1 MMKDWTEMTMP
12 IYLGVKC
19 RVCGKEYKMLVDECD
34 YNAWVD
40 GECIQNAMPYLTAD
54 ERELLISHT
63 CGDCWTE
70 MFGNI
75 GGD

>member
-1 MMKDWTEMTMP
+1 MKKTWKEMMMP
-12 IYLGVKC
+12 IYVDVDC
-19 RVCGKEYKMLVDECD
+19 RICGKTHRLLVDEPD
-34 YNAWVD
+34 LNAWQS

-63 CGDCWTE
+63 CGECWAE
-70 MFGNI
+70 MFMGI